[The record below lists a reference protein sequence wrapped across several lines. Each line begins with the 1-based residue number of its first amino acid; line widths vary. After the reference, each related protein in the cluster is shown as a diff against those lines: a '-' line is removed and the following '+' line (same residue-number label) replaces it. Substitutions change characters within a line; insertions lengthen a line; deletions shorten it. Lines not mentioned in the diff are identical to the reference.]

1 MLLLIN
7 TDETLTELLQSQV
20 KVLRRADEL
29 KVARSIPAALDI
41 ANSSTMVLF
50 NVDEA
55 GLGGLEAIPTLKQHC
70 ARLGVITTNDT
81 RSFTTQLK
89 AAGVDFMVLP
99 PLNLTL
105 TQQILSSQEM
115 EAGVYGDT
123 TGNTGGL
130 VIF

>member
-7 TDETLTELLQSQV
+7 TDRVLTELLRSQL
-20 KVLRRADEL
+20 KVLGRADEL

-41 ANSSTMVLF
+41 ANSSMVVLF
-50 NVDEA
+50 NVDES
-55 GLGGLEAIPTLKQHC
+55 GLEAIPALKE
-70 ARLGVITTNDT
+70 RFERVGVITTNDT

-89 AAGVDFMVLP
+89 AAGFDFMVLP
-99 PLNLTL
+99 PLNLAL